1 MKITKEFSTIALIM
15 LTEVLGWTIILP
27 FLPYYALEFGASPLV
42 VGLILSSFSV
52 FQFIS
57 APIIGKLSDKY
68 GRKPLLMISQ
78 FSTFVGFIIL
88 GFANSLFM
96 IFLSRVVDGLFG
108 SNMTLSNAYVT
119 DITKGKDRAKAF
131 AYLGVVFSIGFFIGP
146 AVGGFLA
153 VIDYSIPSFLAAGM
167 TLISIILTFLL
178 LKETV
183 KVEKEVELKLND
195 FFPMKSFIKGITNKQ
210 LRCIFIEFFLFIT
223 GFTIITSSLALYM
236 DAQLGLGPEQV
247 GIVFMAIAVVR
258 LIFQPL
264 VIPKLL
270 NRFDER
276 PLMVLGLSINAIAMF
291 GFYFVDSLAMLYIGS
306 ALFAIGGSLSRP
318 MMVSIVSEK
327 SGEGRR
333 GEYMG
338 VFDSLGSIAQIIG
351 PIVGGYM
358 ITVMYPGTVG
368 LIAGALV
375 VAAIAVEL
383 SQMMNK
389 RILCK
394 PAER

>member
-276 PLMVLGLSINAIAMF
+276 PLMVLGLSINATAMF

-351 PIVGGYM
+351 PIVGGYI